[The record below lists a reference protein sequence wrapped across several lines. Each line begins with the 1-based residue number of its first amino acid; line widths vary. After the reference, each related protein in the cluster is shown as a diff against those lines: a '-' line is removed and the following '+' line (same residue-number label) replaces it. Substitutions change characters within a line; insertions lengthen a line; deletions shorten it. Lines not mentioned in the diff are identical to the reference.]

1 MTAIAEKASPA
12 AMQFAEEIMEMQKAN
27 GWWLADGRFATA
39 VRTGTATREEL
50 GRWAT
55 QFFIG
60 LERALKRAHSR
71 GRLGT
76 FGIEDPEIKKFFWE
90 NRVEEE
96 FGAISGTHGHIDLLM
111 QFGEAVGVSRLDMVT
126 ASASS
131 RVDRLGETATVA
143 EDPERRTREPSQEAF
158 LTGQIVTGLLEAMNP
173 EVSTVIA
180 EALRTHY
187 GLKED
192 EIRFF
197 TVHIVA
203 DAQHGDVALR
213 LLDLI
218 PQDRWPAIKDKAAEA
233 SARFSDM
240 YNSIAFAEA

>member
-1 MTAIAEKASPA
+1 MTAIAEKASSA
-12 AMQFAEEIMEMQKAN
+12 AMRFAEEIEAMQKAN
-27 GWWLADGRFATA
+27 GWWLANGRFATA

-71 GRLGT
+71 GRLGA
-76 FGIEDPEIKKFFWE
+76 FGIEDPEIKKYFWE

-96 FGAISGTHGHIDLLM
+96 YGAISGTHGHIDLLM
-111 QFGEAVGVSRLDMVT
+111 QFGEAVGVSRLEMVT
-126 ASASS
+126 ASASA
-131 RVDRLGETATVA
+131 RVDRMGETSTVA
-143 EDPERRTREPSQEAF
+143 QDPQRAPREPNQEAF
-158 LTGQIVTGLLEAMNP
+158 LTGQIVTGFLEAMNP

-180 EALRTHY
+180 DSLRSHY
-187 GLKED
+187 GLTED
-192 EIRFF
+192 QIQFF
-197 TVHIVA
+197 AVHIIA
-203 DAQHGDVALR
+203 DAEHGDVALR

-218 PQDRWPAIKDKAAEA
+218 PQDRWPRIKDKIAEA
-233 SARFSDM
+233 SARFSEM